1 MTGAY
6 TKSAFAG
13 VVIILIFML
22 KSRRTCMKSS
32 LAHEYKKFW
41 EKILRIIKYDIFFM
55 VVEALWNRVFEMALT
70 TTIVSD
76 FFMPRDHSRVGALRF
91 APVCP
96 SVCPS
101 VHHAFQYRVC
111 VINSSHS
118 FQWVF

>member
-1 MTGAY
+1 
-6 TKSAFAG
+6 
-13 VVIILIFML
+13 
-22 KSRRTCMKSS
+22 MKSS
-32 LAHEYKKFW
+32 LAHEYKNFW
-41 EKILRIIKYDIFFM
+41 EKILRNIKYDIFFM

-101 VHHAFQYRVC
+101 VRHALQYRVC